1 MNAFEQLAVGWQVL
15 VRTLARLG
23 RPAVWAPF
31 TPLALLEF
39 GALVVLIGFA
49 HPLVSWIMAP
59 LLRRA
64 GGEALLHYPNVLRQ
78 LPDLYGRVDLLL
90 GATVGA
96 VVVGA
101 GTRVFADQF
110 AGRRDRPG
118 AALREATRRAPA
130 LILVSA
136 PFNLLAYLLSSGLGW
151 LIAHRQS
158 GALVHRFADLIVLGG
173 TVVLQSLFFYVA
185 CDVMLA
191 GRGVIGTLAN
201 VPHAAARGFW
211 AALLV
216 GALLALPLLPLQSLA
231 GHSAL
236 IVERGTPELV
246 GWLMAAE
253 AAIGLVLWFALAG
266 SATLAYLTLV
276 DHDPESSRT

>member
-110 AGRRDRPG
+110 AGRRAR
-118 AALREATRRAPA
+118 TVAPA